1 MHFIKISNFLEYGG
15 WRRFDE
21 FFEIK
26 NVCKMVGSAAKAG
39 TLQWDDSQRMRRGSN
54 ARRGSKDIPQ
64 LKTRPGSGDNV
75 RPVFADNGKD
85 ITPKVSFY
93 YMLAINSLKTKVI

>member
-1 MHFIKISNFLEYGG
+1 
-15 WRRFDE
+15 
-21 FFEIK
+21 
-26 NVCKMVGSAAKAG
+26 MVGSAAKAG
-39 TLQWDDSQRMRRGSN
+39 TLQWDDSQRARRGSN

-85 ITPKVSFY
+85 ITPKVGFNEN
-93 YMLAINSLKTKVI
+93 LCGRLTILVINTFC